1 MIKFRTGKKSF
12 FFRGCGWSKKDIS
25 WCKEDEK
32 WIIAMNQ
39 LFQLMYGKDTP
50 GYAFGKGKG
59 ACACI
64 EESDDPRILF
74 QYDHDSWEA
83 NYEVFIGSL
92 QTDAAKLCKSLK
104 PQLDLCSQQSEEEL
118 VASAS
123 FTELPNNS
131 YTYIPV
137 SGAEAP
143 ILSSDSS
150 PTVSVLTSAT
160 TANNSSIIHVDLTES
175 TPSDMLGGNA
185 AWLTMLSNLT
195 RKELSDIVVPQVS
208 GYSLFPVNVTSVFG
222 SYNEEDP
229 LSLHER
235 PPERVVEEAE
245 KALRRKKWQQEPTGV
260 AIANLGTF
268 LEMALRS

>member
-1 MIKFRTGKKSF
+1 MV
-12 FFRGCGWSKKDIS
+12 
-25 WCKEDEK
+25 
-32 WIIAMNQ
+32 Q

-64 EESDDPRILF
+64 EETDDPRLLF
-74 QYDHDSWEA
+74 QYDHDTWEA

-104 PQLDLCSQQSEEEL
+104 PQLDLCSQQSEEES

-123 FTELPNNS
+123 FTGLPNNS
-131 YTYIPV
+131 YNPV

-143 ILSSDSS
+143 TPSSDSS

-160 TANNSSIIHVDLTES
+160 AANNNSSFIHVDLTES

-208 GYSLFPVNVTSVFG
+208 GYSLSPVNVTSVFG

-235 PPERVVEEAE
+235 PPEWVVEEAE
-245 KALRRKKWQQEPTGV
+245 KAVRRKKW
-260 AIANLGTF
+260 
-268 LEMALRS
+268 